1 MKREKLNHDH
11 SPLIKGIFNL
21 KKFFFKD
28 LNQSETSSDNASTIK
43 KLRQEVN
50 HLVLQL
56 IYERHLRDKYEEDSN
71 RLHFYKIERDQLLVE
86 KSYLEKNL
94 KQLVEEYKNEIE
106 KCLSEQNKVELNA
119 YKKEIDDKDFI
130 IR

>member
-1 MKREKLNHDH
+1 
-11 SPLIKGIFNL
+11 
-21 KKFFFKD
+21 
-28 LNQSETSSDNASTIK
+28 
-43 KLRQEVN
+43 VN

>member
-1 MKREKLNHDH
+1 
-11 SPLIKGIFNL
+11 
-21 KKFFFKD
+21 
-28 LNQSETSSDNASTIK
+28 
-43 KLRQEVN
+43 VN

-119 YKKEIDDKDFI
+119 YKKEIEDKDFI

>member
-1 MKREKLNHDH
+1 
-11 SPLIKGIFNL
+11 
-21 KKFFFKD
+21 
-28 LNQSETSSDNASTIK
+28 
-43 KLRQEVN
+43 VN

-94 KQLVEEYKNEIE
+94 KQLVEEYKNEID

-119 YKKEIDDKDFI
+119 YKKEIDEKDFI

>member
-1 MKREKLNHDH
+1 M
-11 SPLIKGIFNL
+11 
-21 KKFFFKD
+21 
-28 LNQSETSSDNASTIK
+28 
-43 KLRQEVN
+43 N

-119 YKKEIDDKDFI
+119 YKKEIEDKDFI

>member
-1 MKREKLNHDH
+1 MNQHEN
-11 SPLIKGIFNL
+11 NL
-21 KKFFFKD
+21 D
-28 LNQSETSSDNASTIK
+28 TITTIK
-43 KLRQEVN
+43 NLRQEVN

-119 YKKEIDDKDFI
+119 FKKEIDEKDSI

>member
-1 MKREKLNHDH
+1 M
-11 SPLIKGIFNL
+11 
-21 KKFFFKD
+21 
-28 LNQSETSSDNASTIK
+28 
-43 KLRQEVN
+43 N

>member
-1 MKREKLNHDH
+1 M
-11 SPLIKGIFNL
+11 
-21 KKFFFKD
+21 
-28 LNQSETSSDNASTIK
+28 
-43 KLRQEVN
+43 N

-119 YKKEIDDKDFI
+119 FKKEIDDKDFI